1 MTRSCAD
8 ATERLARVIHRFG
21 EVGCGGTCWPL
32 NLCGMSHRSFLRIQR
47 HALDQAGVVTR
58 RQLYR
63 TGWTRWMVEAEVR
76 AGRWHCLGRQSLFVL
91 DAATSPDPE
100 MARRWWAVLE
110 VGGQAALDGVS
121 ALQHAGL
128 RGYEQPDIQ
137 VSVRKSGCYARPKGV
152 RVYETRRRRPE
163 DLVGGGLPRVRPAVA
178 AVRGALWART
188 NRQAALVLIMT
199 VQQRIATAAEIAVE
213 LETVRRHPRRR
224 FLRAVL
230 ADIADGVQSMGELDF
245 ARLCRSAGLP
255 EPDRQVVRRGPR
267 GRVYLDAYWDE
278 FDVVVEIEGVHH
290 EWESN
295 QVGDT
300 LRQNDLTLTSA
311 AVLRIPVVGLR
322 DRPGPYLDQL
332 STLLRRRG
340 WRP

>member
-1 MTRSCAD
+1 M
-8 ATERLARVIHRFG
+8 
-21 EVGCGGTCWPL
+21 
-32 NLCGMSHRSFLRIQR
+32 
-47 HALDQAGVVTR
+47 TR

-63 TGWTRWMVEAEVR
+63 AGWTRWMVESEVR
-76 AGRWHCLGRQSLFVL
+76 AGRWHRLGRQTLFVL
-91 DAATSPDPE
+91 DAAAPPDE
-100 MARRWWAVLE
+100 ALARRWWAVLE
-110 VGGQAALDGVS
+110 VGGRAAIDGVT

-128 RGYEQPDIQ
+128 RGYDQPEMQ
-137 VSVRKSGCYARPKGV
+137 VSVAKSGVHQRPRGV
-152 RVYETRRRRPE
+152 RVYETRRRRPT
-163 DLVGGGLPRVRPAVA
+163 DLVGIGLPCVRPSVA

-188 NRQAALVLIMT
+188 DRQAALVLVMT
-199 VQQRIATAAEIAVE
+199 VQQRIAPVHDIAEA
-213 LETVRRHPRRR
+213 LGTVIRHRRR
-224 FLRAVL
+224 RLLLAVL

-245 ARLCRSAGLP
+245 ARLCRSVGLP
-255 EPDRQVVRRGPR
+255 EPDRQVLRRGSR

-278 FDVVVEIEGVHH
+278 WAVVAEIEGIHH

-322 DRPGPYLDQL
+322 DQPGPYLQQL
-332 STLLRRRG
+332 RSLLLRRG

>member
-1 MTRSCAD
+1 MGDRVFHRSTKKA
-8 ATERLARVIHRFG
+8 
-21 EVGCGGTCWPL
+21 CGVDGRPVSL
-32 NLCGMSHRSFLRIQR
+32 SAMSHPSFRR
-47 HALDQAGVVTR
+47 VEAHAVAQGGVVTR

-63 TGWTRWMVEAEVR
+63 KGWTRWMVGAEVR
-76 AGRWHCLGRQSLFVL
+76 AGRWHRLGRQTLFVL
-91 DAATSPDPE
+91 DAGTSPDQDL
-100 MARRWWAVLE
+100 ARRWWAVLE
-110 VGGQAALDGVS
+110 VGGRAAIDGVT

-128 RGYEQPDIQ
+128 RGYDQPEIQ
-137 VSVRKSGCYARPKGV
+137 VSVAKSGFHQRPKGV
-152 RVYETRRRRPE
+152 RVYETRRRRPT
-163 DLVGGGLPRVRPAVA
+163 DLVGTGLPRVRPAVA

-188 NRQAALVLIMT
+188 NRQAALVLVMT
-199 VQQRIATAAEIAVE
+199 VQQGIAPVGDISDALSSVA
-213 LETVRRHPRRR
+213 RHRRRR
-224 FLRAVL
+224 FLIAVL

-255 EPDRQVVRRGPR
+255 EPDRQVVRRGSR

-278 FDVVVEIEGVHH
+278 WGVVVEIEGVHH

-322 DRPGPYLDQL
+322 DQAGPYLDQL
-332 STLLRRRG
+332 RTLLLRRG
-340 WRP
+340 WQP

>member
-1 MTRSCAD
+1 
-8 ATERLARVIHRFG
+8 
-21 EVGCGGTCWPL
+21 
-32 NLCGMSHRSFLRIQR
+32 MSHQSFRRIEVQ
-47 HALDQAGVVTR
+47 ALDQGGVMTR

-63 TGWTRWMVEAEVR
+63 SGWTRWMVEAEVR
-76 AGRWHCLGRQSLFVL
+76 AGRWHRLGRQSLFVL

-100 MARRWWAVLE
+100 LARRWWAVLE
-110 VGGQAALDGVS
+110 VGGRAAVDGVT

-128 RGYEQPDIQ
+128 RGFDQPDIQ
-137 VSVRKSGCYARPKGV
+137 VSVHKSGFHQRPKGV

-163 DLVGGGLPRVRPAVA
+163 DVIAQGLPRVRPAVA
-178 AVRGALWART
+178 AVRAALWARS

-199 VQQRIATAAEIAVE
+199 VQQRIATAAEISTALDSV
-213 LETVRRHPRRR
+213 VRHHRRQ

-230 ADIADGVQSMGELDF
+230 ADIATGVQSMGELDF

-255 EPDRQVVRRGPR
+255 EPDRQVVRQGPR

-278 FDVVVEIEGVHH
+278 YRVVVEIEGVHH

-300 LRQNDLTLTSA
+300 LRQNDLTLRSE
-311 AVLRIPVVGLR
+311 AVLRIPVIGLR
-322 DRPGPYLDQL
+322 DQPRPYLDQL
-332 STLLRRRG
+332 RTLLRSRG

>member
-1 MTRSCAD
+1 
-8 ATERLARVIHRFG
+8 
-21 EVGCGGTCWPL
+21 
-32 NLCGMSHRSFLRIQR
+32 MSHPSFDRIRPFARQ
-47 HALDQAGVVTR
+47 QGGVVTR

-63 TGWTRWMVEAEVR
+63 ADWTRAMVRAEVR
-76 AGRWHCLGRQSLFVL
+76 AGRWHRLGPQTLFVL
-91 DAATSPDPE
+91 DAAAASDPDL
-100 MARRWWAVLE
+100 ARRWWAVLE

-128 RGYEQPDIQ
+128 RGFDHPDLQ
-137 VSVRKSGCYARPKGV
+137 VSVGKSGFHHRPKGV

-163 DLVGGGLPRVRPAVA
+163 DLVSHGLPRVRPAVA
-178 AVRGALWART
+178 AVRAALWAQS

-199 VQQRIATAAEIAVE
+199 VQQRIATAADISAALDSV
-213 LETVRRHPRRR
+213 VRHRRRR
-224 FLRAVL
+224 FLGAVL
-230 ADIADGVQSMGELDF
+230 ADISAGVQSMGELDF
-245 ARLCRSAGLP
+245 ARMCRLAGLP

-278 FDVVVEIEGVHH
+278 FNVVVEIEGVHH

-300 LRQNDLTLTSA
+300 LRQNDLTLMSA

-322 DRPGPYLDQL
+322 DQPGPYLDQL
-332 STLLRRRG
+332 RTLLSRRG
-340 WRP
+340 WTP